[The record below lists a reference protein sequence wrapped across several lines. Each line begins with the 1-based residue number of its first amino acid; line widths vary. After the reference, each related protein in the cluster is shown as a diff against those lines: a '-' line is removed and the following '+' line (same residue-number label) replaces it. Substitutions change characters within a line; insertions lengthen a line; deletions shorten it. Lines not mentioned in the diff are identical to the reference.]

1 MGKKPNRKTKHY
13 QRFIQLP
20 KSIQDK
26 LEDLLL
32 QQNRIVDEKYKI
44 AEKYIIPVV
53 LNNFLSD
60 YNRIRD
66 REMALEKN
74 ISSIAAQ
81 HGFTIKQLHEIRV
94 ELVKE
99 RYDAYLKKRGIE
111 AQQF

>member
-1 MGKKPNRKTKHY
+1 MRKRKDRKKEHY
-13 QRFIQLP
+13 QRFTQLP
-20 KSIQDK
+20 KSVQDR

-53 LNNFLSD
+53 LNNFLSE

-66 REMALEKN
+66 REITLEKN
-74 ISSIAAQ
+74 ISSVAEQ
-81 HGFTIKQLHEIRV
+81 HGFTIKQLHDIRV
-94 ELVKE
+94 KLVKE

-111 AQQF
+111 ITV